1 MFGAMPSH
9 GFYIRH
15 ATGMQFTNVQVLTQ
29 KPDPRPAFVLDDV
42 QGADFQHVT
51 WQAGAAGSAFSL
63 QNVTNFDAI
72 LCPAL
77 PDTRIKQIDSQ
88 QF

>member
-1 MFGAMPSH
+1 
-9 GFYIRH
+9 
-15 ATGMQFTNVQVLTQ
+15 V
-29 KPDPRPAFVLDDV
+29 RPAFVLDDV

-51 WQAGAAGSAFSL
+51 WQPGASGSAFSL
-63 QNVTNFDAI
+63 QNVTNFDAN

-77 PDTRIKQIDSQ
+77 PDTRIKQVDTQ